1 MFFIFYCLKHDVI
14 PESLKNMLLVMETT
28 GLFNKEKT
36 DVKFS
41 QLCSITKDR
50 IESFLPGL
58 WEDLFKV
65 NSNNKPAVQA
75 PAAPVM
81 VESSN
86 NQMEDTTTVQNKPIE
101 SAVTQVQ
108 PNEPEGISDSEY
120 TVISKDL
127 ENITIAGS
135 TINEPETQQQTVKA
149 QKLPAKVIT

>member
-1 MFFIFYCLKHDVI
+1 
-14 PESLKNMLLVMETT
+14 METT

-65 NSNNKPAVQA
+65 NSNNKTALQKPPSIA
-75 PAAPVM
+75 PASIEPTNSPK
-81 VESSN
+81 E
-86 NQMEDTTTVQNKPIE
+86 ETTATIQNKPIE
-101 SAVTQVQ
+101 SAETKVQ
-108 PNEPEGISDSEY
+108 TNEPEGISDSEY

-127 ENITIAGS
+127 ENITVTGQS
-135 TINEPETQQQTVKA
+135 SNEAEPKQQTVKT
-149 QKLPAKVIT
+149 PTTPVKVVFSI

>member
-1 MFFIFYCLKHDVI
+1 
-14 PESLKNMLLVMETT
+14 METT

-65 NSNNKPAVQA
+65 NSNNKTALQKPPSIA
-75 PAAPVM
+75 PASIEPTSHSQK
-81 VESSN
+81 E
-86 NQMEDTTTVQNKPIE
+86 ETTATIQNKSIE
-101 SAVTQVQ
+101 SAETQVQ

-127 ENITIAGS
+127 ENITVTGQS
-135 TINEPETQQQTVKA
+135 SNEAEPQQQTVKT
-149 QKLPAKVIT
+149 PTTPVKVF